1 MNKNGDLTVIE
12 LFQYEFMKNAIIAAI
27 LASVVCGII
36 GTYIVVKKIV
46 FISGGISHASFGGV
60 GLGYLI
66 GINPLITAIPFAV
79 LSAVGV
85 GIINRKTKINED
97 SVIGI
102 IWSVGMALGLI
113 FISLKQGYA
122 PDLFSYLFG
131 SILTVTHYDLILMLV
146 LDVIIITI
154 VSLFYKEFLTISF
167 DEEYST
173 VVGIPTD
180 ALYLLLLSIIA
191 LSIIVLIRIAGII
204 LVMALL
210 TIPILINKQFVR
222 DNLRNL
228 MISSS
233 IVCAILVIIGLLV
246 SYAFDL
252 IPGATIVLVQSIVFI
267 FTFLI
272 KKYVSIPD

>member
-1 MNKNGDLTVIE
+1 MR
-12 LFQYEFMKNAIIAAI
+12 NAIIAAI

-79 LSAVGV
+79 LSAVSV

-97 SVIGI
+97 AIIGV

-131 SILTVTHYDLILMLV
+131 SILTVTHSDLILMSI

-154 VSLFYKEFLTISF
+154 VYLFYKEFLSISF
-167 DEEYST
+167 DEEFST
-173 VVGIPTD
+173 VVGVPTN
-180 ALYLLLLSIIA
+180 ALYLLLLSMVA

-204 LVMALL
+204 LVLALL
-210 TIPILINKQFVR
+210 TMPILISRQFIH

-228 MISSS
+228 MVSSS
-233 IVCAILVIIGLLV
+233 IISAILVIIGLLV
-246 SYAFDL
+246 SYTLDL
-252 IPGATIVLVQSIVFI
+252 IPGATIVLILSIAFI
-267 FTFLI
+267 FAFLI
-272 KKYVSIPD
+272 KKYIPNLS

>member
-1 MNKNGDLTVIE
+1 MIE
-12 LFQYEFMKNAIIAAI
+12 LFQYEFMRNAIIAAI

-79 LSAVGV
+79 LSAVSV

-97 SVIGI
+97 AIIGV

-131 SILTVTHYDLILMLV
+131 SILTVTHSDLILMSI

-154 VSLFYKEFLTISF
+154 VYLFYKEFLSISF
-167 DEEYST
+167 DEEFST
-173 VVGIPTD
+173 VVGVPTN
-180 ALYLLLLSIIA
+180 ALYLLLLSMVA

-204 LVMALL
+204 LVLALL
-210 TIPILINKQFVR
+210 TMPILISRQFIH

-228 MISSS
+228 MVSSS
-233 IVCAILVIIGLLV
+233 IISAILVIIGLLV
-246 SYAFDL
+246 SYTLDL
-252 IPGATIVLVQSIVFI
+252 IPGATIVLILSIAFI
-267 FTFLI
+267 FAFLI
-272 KKYVSIPD
+272 KKYIPNLS

>member
-1 MNKNGDLTVIE
+1 MIE
-12 LFQYEFMKNAIIAAI
+12 LFQYEFMRNAIIAAI

-79 LSAVGV
+79 LSAVSV

-97 SVIGI
+97 AIIGV

-131 SILTVTHYDLILMLV
+131 SILTVTHSDLILMSI

-154 VSLFYKEFLTISF
+154 VYLFYKEFLSISF
-167 DEEYST
+167 DEEFST
-173 VVGIPTD
+173 VVGVPTN
-180 ALYLLLLSIIA
+180 ALYLLLLSMVA

-204 LVMALL
+204 LVLALL
-210 TIPILINKQFVR
+210 TMPILISRQFIH

-228 MISSS
+228 MVSSS
-233 IVCAILVIIGLLV
+233 IISAILVIIGLLV
-246 SYAFDL
+246 SYTLDL
-252 IPGATIVLVQSIVFI
+252 IPGATIVLILSIAFI
-267 FTFLI
+267 LAFLI
-272 KKYVSIPD
+272 KKYIPNLS

>member
-1 MNKNGDLTVIE
+1 MVIE
-12 LFQYEFMKNAIIAAI
+12 LFQYEFMRNAFIAAI

-46 FISGGISHASFGGV
+46 FISGGVSHASFGGI

>member
-1 MNKNGDLTVIE
+1 MR
-12 LFQYEFMKNAIIAAI
+12 NAIIAAI

-79 LSAVGV
+79 LSAVSV

-97 SVIGI
+97 AIIGV

-131 SILTVTHYDLILMLV
+131 SILTVTHSDLILMSI

-154 VSLFYKEFLTISF
+154 VYLFYKEFLSISF
-167 DEEYST
+167 DEEFST
-173 VVGIPTD
+173 VVGVPTN
-180 ALYLLLLSIIA
+180 ALYLLLLSMVA
-191 LSIIVLIRIAGII
+191 LSIIVLIRVAGII
-204 LVMALL
+204 LVLALL
-210 TIPILINKQFVR
+210 TMPILISRQFIH

-228 MISSS
+228 MVSSS
-233 IVCAILVIIGLLV
+233 IISAILVIIGLLV
-246 SYAFDL
+246 SYTLDL
-252 IPGATIVLVQSIVFI
+252 IPGATIVLILSIAFI
-267 FTFLI
+267 FAFLI
-272 KKYVSIPD
+272 KKYIPNLS

>member
-1 MNKNGDLTVIE
+1 MIE
-12 LFQYEFMKNAIIAAI
+12 LFQYEFMRNAIIAAI

-79 LSAVGV
+79 LSAVSV

-97 SVIGI
+97 AIIGV

-131 SILTVTHYDLILMLV
+131 SILTVTHSDLILMSI

-154 VSLFYKEFLTISF
+154 VYLFYKEFLSISF
-167 DEEYST
+167 DEEFST
-173 VVGIPTD
+173 VVGVPTN
-180 ALYLLLLSIIA
+180 ALYLLLLSMVA
-191 LSIIVLIRIAGII
+191 LSIIVLIRVAGII
-204 LVMALL
+204 LVLALL
-210 TIPILINKQFVR
+210 TMPILISRQFIH

-228 MISSS
+228 MVSSS
-233 IVCAILVIIGLLV
+233 IISAILVIIGLLV
-246 SYAFDL
+246 SYTLDL
-252 IPGATIVLVQSIVFI
+252 IPGATIVLILSIAFI
-267 FTFLI
+267 FAFLI
-272 KKYVSIPD
+272 KKYIPNLS

>member
-233 IVCAILVIIGLLV
+233 IVCAILVIIGLFV

-252 IPGATIVLVQSIVFI
+252 IPGATIVLVQSIAFI

-272 KKYVSIPD
+272 KKYISIPD